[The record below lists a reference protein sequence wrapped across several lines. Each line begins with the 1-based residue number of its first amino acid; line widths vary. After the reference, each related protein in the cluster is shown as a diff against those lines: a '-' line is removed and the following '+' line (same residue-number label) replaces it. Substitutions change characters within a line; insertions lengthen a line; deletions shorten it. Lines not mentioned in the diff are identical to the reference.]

1 MKLVTAIVFLG
12 AHGFA
17 GVDLGTESGEVV
29 SALARECAQVE
40 TLAVAPPRTPL
51 AARTEV
57 RLRCR
62 GYLGGGGVKDADF
75 LIADGE
81 LSMVELRGQ
90 GVADWV
96 RAQTSA
102 DPTALGDFAVF
113 ADDRLV
119 LNEATGRAFV
129 IDAGDLRSYAFLQS
143 DPFADSNEATD
154 SGDAERPPELPM
166 GEKLE
171 TVKSSL
177 SAACSSLVV
186 RDLDPASHPF
196 KPARHVQIDCYGY
209 DFLGFPRLVEAVFA
223 DDELTHAWILTTAQ
237 EEERNRAALVARYG
251 EALRSDDAFEVY
263 DDGTV
268 ALRKDDN
275 PEVLFMSEPM
285 ADFFASN
292 MQGQGG

>member
-12 AHGFA
+12 VHGFA
-17 GVDLGTESGEVV
+17 GVDLGTESGQVV

-40 TLAVAPPRTPL
+40 TIAVAPPRTPL

-57 RLRCR
+57 RLGCR

-81 LSMVELRGQ
+81 LRMVELRGQ

-96 RAQTSA
+96 RARTSA
-102 DPTALGDFAVF
+102 EPTALGDFTVF

-119 LNEATGRAFV
+119 LNEMGGRAFV

-143 DPFADSNEATD
+143 DPFSDADDPS
-154 SGDAERPPELPM
+154 DAAAARPPELTM

-177 SAACSSLVV
+177 SAACASLVV
-186 RDLDPASHPF
+186 RELDSASHPF
-196 KPARHVQIDCYGY
+196 KPGKHAQIDCYGY

-223 DDELTHAWILTTAQ
+223 DDELTHAWILTTSQ
-237 EEERNRAALVARYG
+237 EEGRNRAALVARYG
-251 EALRSDDAFEVY
+251 EAVRSDDAFEVY

-275 PEVLFMSEPM
+275 PEILFMSKAM

>member
-17 GVDLGTESGEVV
+17 GVDLGTESGQVV
-29 SALARECAQVE
+29 SALARECAQLE
-40 TLAVAPPRTPL
+40 TTAVAPPRTPL

-81 LSMVELRGQ
+81 LRMVELRGQ

-96 RAQTSA
+96 RSRASA

-119 LNEATGRAFV
+119 LNETAGRAFV

-143 DPFADSNEATD
+143 DPFSDVDDATD
-154 SGDAERPPELPM
+154 SNAAARPPELPM

-177 SAACSSLVV
+177 SSACASLVV
-186 RDLDPASHPF
+186 RELEPASHPF
-196 KPARHVQIDCYGY
+196 KPGKHVQIDCYGY

-223 DDELTHAWILTTAQ
+223 DDELTHAWILTTSQ
-237 EEERNRAALVARYG
+237 EEGRNRAALVARYG
-251 EALRSDDAFEVY
+251 DAVRSGDAFEVY

-275 PEVLFMSEPM
+275 PEILFMSKAM
-285 ADFFASN
+285 ADYFAKN